1 MTDSARSNIPTF
13 DGEEI
18 LAGIRRWV
26 EIETPSH
33 DGVAVNKLVD
43 VVQSDLTRIGAQTLR
58 TPGRDG
64 FGDILEAR
72 APWGDENEPGILIV
86 GHLDTVH
93 PIGALATT
101 HVFRREGD
109 TVYGP
114 GIYDMKAGSYLACY
128 ALQHFVREGRR
139 TTLPV
144 RILYVPEEEVGS
156 PTSRAAIEAAARK
169 SKYVL
174 VMEPARDGGKCVTAR
189 KGWGRFDMTI
199 TGRASHAGSRP
210 QDGRSALREL
220 ARQILDLEA
229 MSDPAVG
236 ISIVVGMAQGGSAPN
251 VVPALATAT
260 IDLRVPP
267 GIDADA
273 VVQRVLQRPAF
284 DPDCRVEVTGGI
296 NRPAYAKN
304 EGITAL
310 FEHAKGCAAEIGFVL
325 EDTPLTGGVSDGNFP
340 AALGIPTLD
349 GLGADG
355 RGAHA
360 LDEQISFASLVP
372 RAQLLVRM
380 LETLR

>member
-43 VVQSDLTRIGAQTLR
+43 AVQSDLTRIGAHTQR

-72 APWGDENEPGILIV
+72 APWGDENEPGILIM

-144 RILYVPEEEVGS
+144 RVLYVPEEEVGS

-229 MSDPAVG
+229 ISDPAVG
-236 ISIVVGMAQGGSAPN
+236 ISVVVGMAQGGSAPN

-273 VVQRVLQRPAF
+273 VVQRVLNRPAF
-284 DPDCRVEVTGGI
+284 DPDCRIEVTGGI

-310 FEHAKGCAAEIGFVL
+310 FEHAKSCAAEIGFVL